1 MLKPGTNLGP
11 FAVEQELGRGGMGV
25 VFLARDTRLDR
36 PVALK
41 ALPEHL
47 VADTDRLASF
57 EREAKLLAAL
67 NHPNI
72 AAIYGIEQHDA
83 HRLLVLELVEGD
95 TLAQRVKDSPLP
107 IPEALHLAIQI
118 AEALEVA
125 HEKGIV
131 HRDLK
136 PGNAM
141 VTPEGRI
148 KVLDFGLARADVA
161 AASSFTV
168 QADSPTVTTPRPV
181 HSPTIPGVIMG
192 TAGYMSPEQAR
203 GKPVDKRSD
212 IFSFGCVLYEML
224 SGAQPFPGETATDSI
239 GAVLHKEPD
248 WSLLPTQTPPRLRDL
263 LARCLAKDRKQR
275 LHDIGDARLEL
286 AACLAAQEWEH
297 APRAAKRASLL
308 PAAAIAVAAL
318 ALGAGLTYALRPG
331 TGTAPAAPINLE
343 IPSRS
348 DKYIYAA
355 QAAISPDGRSVVFR
369 ARDIA
374 TGAASLWVRPIDS
387 FDARPLA
394 ETDEGQQPF
403 WSHDSKS
410 IGFVAAGRMW
420 AVDAAQGGE
429 KRMIAAESNITGACW
444 HKDGSITIG
453 RITLDSGILR
463 IPAPGATPQELT
475 RIEPGSTERQHCW
488 PLLLPDGEHFLYN
501 AVDFNPDSEI
511 RVGRLYASR
520 IGSTERTLVGNI
532 ISRVWYIEPG
542 FLIYIDDSVI
552 KKVPFDAKA
561 LKITGEPVTIGDGV
575 YYFKEF
581 GYSSLS
587 VANDGTLAYV
597 PPGAGESLVWIDS
610 SGHRL
615 GTVGP
620 KATIAAPR
628 ISPDGERIAA
638 GVSDRRTGTSD
649 IWIFET
655 ARPASQ
661 RLTSDAR
668 DESSPVW
675 SHDGST
681 VYFSWD
687 PVDTPRIYSIP
698 ATGAGSITPV
708 FGADAGGNVFFGT
721 NAGPDAKSLLVS
733 GRFAKLGSDIRIVD
747 LTKLGGEGTP
757 FASSPADEGGAVFSP
772 KGDWIAYMANTSG
785 DFQVFIE
792 PYPSTGQRIQVS
804 LNGGYRPLWSPTG
817 DRLYFL
823 TMPTSITES
832 GTPVMSVDF
841 PTPDSFRRP
850 PAPKPAFEAPV
861 NIADWD
867 IAPDGKRF
875 IIEPDPRDTPP
886 IRVVLHAADAARR
899 DAADTASRARK

>member
-1 MLKPGTNLGP
+1 MLQSGTNLGP
-11 FAVEQELGRGGMGV
+11 FSIEQELGRGGMGV

-41 ALPEHL
+41 ALPDHL
-47 VADTDRLASF
+47 VADADRLARF

-95 TLAQRVKDSPLP
+95 TLAHRLKDGPVP

-141 VTPEGRI
+141 VTPESRI
-148 KVLDFGLARADVA
+148 KVLDFGLARTDVA
-161 AASSFTV
+161 ATSSFTV
-168 QADSPTVTTPRPV
+168 QADSPTVTTPRLV

-212 IFSFGCVLYEML
+212 IFSFGCILYEML
-224 SGAQPFPGETATDSI
+224 TGAGPFPGETATDSI

-275 LHDIGDARLEL
+275 LHDIGDARIEL
-286 AACLAAQEWEH
+286 AACLAAREWEH
-297 APRAAKRASLL
+297 APRTVKRTSLL
-308 PAAAIAVAAL
+308 LTAALTAAAL
-318 ALGAGLTYALRPG
+318 ALGAGLTYALRP
-331 TGTAPAAPINLE
+331 TITTTPAAPASLE

-348 DKYIYAA
+348 DKYMFAS
-355 QAAISPDGRSVVFR
+355 QPAISPDGRTIVFR
-369 ARDIA
+369 ARNIA
-374 TGAASLWVRPIDS
+374 TGTASLWVRPIDS

-394 ETDEGQQPF
+394 ETEEGQQPF

-410 IGFVAAGRMW
+410 IGFVAAGKIW
-420 AVDAAQGGE
+420 AVDASRGGE
-429 KRMIAAESNITGACW
+429 KRMIAAESNISGACW

-488 PLLLPDGEHFLYN
+488 PLLLPDGQHFLYN

-520 IGSTERTLVGNI
+520 IGSNERTLVGNI
-532 ISRVWYIEPG
+532 ISRVWYLEPG

-561 LKITGEPVTIGDGV
+561 LKLTGEPVTIGDGV
-575 YYFKEF
+575 FYFKEF

-587 VANDGTLAYV
+587 VANDGTLAYA
-597 PPGAGESLVWIDS
+597 PPRAGESLVWIDN
-610 SGHRL
+610 SGHRI
-615 GTVGP
+615 GTIGP
-620 KATIAAPR
+620 KANIADPR

-655 ARPASQ
+655 SRPASQ

-668 DESSPVW
+668 DESAPAW

-681 VYFSWD
+681 IYFSSD
-687 PVDTPRIYSIP
+687 IVDTPRIYSISS
-698 ATGAGSITPV
+698 TGSGTITPV
-708 FGADAGGNVFFGT
+708 FGANTGGNVWYAT
-721 NAGPDAKSLLVS
+721 DASPDGKFLLVA
-733 GRFAKLGSDIRIVD
+733 GHFAKLGSDIRAVD
-747 LTKLGGEGTP
+747 LSKPGSEGTL

-772 KGDWIAYMANTSG
+772 RGDWVAYMANASG
-785 DFQVFIE
+785 RFEIFIE
-792 PYPSTGQRIQVS
+792 PFPSTGQRVQVS
-804 LNGGYRPLWSPTG
+804 LNGGYHPLWSPAG

-823 TMPTSITES
+823 TMPASLSEP
-832 GTPVMSVDF
+832 GTPVMAVDF
-841 PTPDSFRRP
+841 TTPESFRRP
-850 PAPKPAFEAPV
+850 PAPKVAFESPV
-861 NIADWD
+861 NISGWD

-886 IRVVLHAADAARR
+886 IRILLNATQHLAPER
-899 DAADTASRARK
+899 SR